1 MPRLPR
7 LASKALV
14 MQAKHRAVF
23 PPPPLP
29 PPLLRHL
36 VVDVLFSLRAFFGC
50 VPDFFMRIL
59 SGKVT

>member
-7 LASKALV
+7 LTSKALV
-14 MQAKHRAVF
+14 MQAKHRAVS
-23 PPPPLP
+23 PPPPL

-36 VVDVLFSLRAFFGC
+36 VVDFLFSLRAFFGC